1 MSPRSFDD
9 LETVKDA
16 ARRLGKHPRTLMRWT
31 RQPDGMPFVR
41 IGLVP
46 YLHIPTVKAWI
57 EGRITRPNPVRAARR
72 KRDIKT
78 SR

>member
-1 MSPRSFDD
+1 MPPQSLDD
-9 LETVKDA
+9 LETIKDA

-46 YLHIPTVKAWI
+46 YLHIPTTKAWI
-57 EGRITRPNPVRAARR
+57 ESRITRPNPTTRATRR
-72 KRDIKT
+72 RRT
-78 SR
+78 AVSR